1 MKLWQKDK
9 QVEKSVET
17 FTVGKD
23 RELDAEMA
31 AFDVLGSLAHT
42 RMLESIGLLDKEDL
56 AVVQN
61 ELKNLYAEI
70 HAGNFTIQEG
80 VEDVHSQVELLLT
93 ERIGEAGKKIHSG
106 RSRNDQVLVDLK
118 LYFRYQIQG
127 LVSNS
132 TALFEQLIAQSEQ
145 FKHLLLPGYTHL
157 QIAMPSS
164 FGLWFGAYAESLLDD
179 MELMLAA
186 WKVCNK
192 NPLGSA
198 AGYGSSFPL
207 NRTMTTKL
215 LGFDSLNYNVVYA
228 QMGRGKTERILA
240 QAMSSVAATL
250 AKLAMDACLFINQN
264 FAFITF
270 PDELTTGSSIMPH
283 KKNPDV
289 FELIRSRCNK
299 IQALPNEIA
308 MMTTNLPSG
317 YHRDLQL
324 LKENLFPA
332 FQSLNECLEM
342 TAYMLQHIRIR
353 ENILND
359 EKYAYLFSVEV
370 VNEEVLKGVPFRE
383 AYKNVGALI
392 EKGEFKTSGT
402 VNHTHEGSIGNLCNE
417 EITEAFKQ
425 VLSQFNF
432 AKVEEALRKLVSK
445 EG

>member
-9 QVEKSVET
+9 QVEKSVEN

-42 RMLESIGLLDKEDL
+42 RMLESIGLLNKDDL
-56 AVVQN
+56 AAVQN

-70 HAGNFTIQEG
+70 QAGNFTIQEG

-127 LVSNS
+127 LVTNS
-132 TALFEQLIAQSEQ
+132 TILFEQLIAQSEQ
-145 FKHLLLPGYTHL
+145 FKDKLLPGYTHL

-186 WKVCNK
+186 WKICNK

-240 QAMSSVAATL
+240 QAMSSIAATL

-342 TAYMLQHIRIR
+342 TAFMLQHIRIR
-353 ENILND
+353 ENILHD

-383 AYKNVGALI
+383 AYKIVGAQI

-417 EITEAFKQ
+417 EISAAFKQ

-432 AKVEEALRKLVSK
+432 AKVEEALKKLVLK